1 MKTLRE
7 FKDIHSH
14 NRVPS
19 DNRVISLDYDSDVPS
34 EGYYS
39 IGIHPWR
46 TAEIDSLYDLMY
58 SLAAKTSKENVVA
71 IGEAGLDRLRG
82 ADIKRQTELFTAQAL
97 LAEQLAKPLVIH
109 CVKAFDLLMSL
120 KKKLNPEQTWIVHG
134 FRGKPETARQLLDA
148 GISLSFGEKF
158 NIEALRIVDDKHLY
172 TETDE
177 SQADI
182 DSIRS
187 KITDIRSK
195 NV

>member
-19 DNRVISLDYDSDVPS
+19 DNRVISLDYDSDVPT

-39 IGIHPWR
+39 VGIHPWR
-46 TAEIDSLYDLMY
+46 TAEIDSLDDMMS
-58 SLAAKTSKENVVA
+58 SLAAKALKENVVA

-82 ADIKRQTELFTAQAL
+82 ADMDRQKEIFTAQAR
-97 LAEQLAKPLVIH
+97 LAEQIGKPLVIH
-109 CVKAFDLLMSL
+109 CVKAFDVLMAL
-120 KKKLNPEQTWIVHG
+120 KKKLKPQQTWVVHG

-158 NIEALRIVDDKHLY
+158 NPDALRIVDDDRLY

-177 SQADI
+177 SQTDI
-182 DSIRS
+182 DTISS
-187 KITDIRSK
+187 KIAEIRSK

>member
-14 NRVPS
+14 NHVPS
-19 DNRVISLDYDSDVPS
+19 DDRVISLDYDSDVPS
-34 EGYYS
+34 EGFYS
-39 IGIHPWR
+39 VGIHPWR
-46 TAEIDSLYDLMY
+46 TAEIDSLDDLMY
-58 SLAAKTSKENVVA
+58 SLAAKALKENVVA

-82 ADIKRQTELFTAQAL
+82 ADMDRQKEIFTAQAR
-97 LAEQLAKPLVIH
+97 LAEQIGKPLVIH
-109 CVKAFDLLMSL
+109 CVKAFDVLMAL
-120 KKKLNPEQTWIVHG
+120 KKKLKPRQTWVVHG

-158 NIEALRIVDDKHLY
+158 NPEALRIVDDDRLY

-177 SQADI
+177 SQIDI
-182 DSIRS
+182 DSIHA

>member
-14 NRVPS
+14 NRIPA
-19 DNRVISLDYDSDVPS
+19 DDRVISLDYDSDVPS

-58 SLAAKTSKENVVA
+58 SLAAKASKENVVA
-71 IGEAGLDRLRG
+71 IGETGLDRLRG
-82 ADIKRQTELFTAQAL
+82 ADMMWQIELFTAQAR
-97 LAEQLAKPLVIH
+97 LAEQIDKPLVIH
-109 CVKAFDLLMSL
+109 CVKAFDVLMAL
-120 KKKLNPEQTWIVHG
+120 KKKLKPRQTWVVHG

-148 GISLSFGEKF
+148 GISSSFGEKF
-158 NIEALRIVDDKHLY
+158 NPEALRIVDDKRLY

-187 KITDIRSK
+187 KITNIRSK

>member
-14 NRVPS
+14 NRIPA
-19 DNRVISLDYDSDVPS
+19 DDRVISLDYDSDVPA

-39 IGIHPWR
+39 IGIHPWSSGSVNS
-46 TAEIDSLYDLMY
+46 TDDVIAEL
-58 SLAAKTSKENVVA
+58 KTKISKENVVA

-82 ADIKRQTELFTAQAL
+82 ADMKRQTELFTAQAL

-120 KKKLNPEQTWIVHG
+120 KKKLNPEQIWIVHG

-158 NIEALRIVDDKHLY
+158 NPEALRIVDDNRLY

-177 SQADI
+177 SQTDI
-182 DSIRS
+182 DSIRA
-187 KITDIRSK
+187 KITKIRSK

>member
-14 NRVPS
+14 NSVPS
-19 DNRVISLDYDSDVPS
+19 DDRVISLDYDSDVPA

-39 IGIHPWR
+39 VGIHPWR
-46 TAEIDSLYDLMY
+46 TAEIDSLDDVMA
-58 SLAAKTSKENVVA
+58 SIAAKASKENVVA
-71 IGEAGLDRLRG
+71 IGEAGLDRLCG
-82 ADIKRQTELFTAQAL
+82 AEMERQKEIFTAQAR
-97 LAEQLAKPLVIH
+97 LAEQIGKPLVIH
-109 CVKAFDLLMSL
+109 CVKAFDVLMAL
-120 KKKLNPEQTWIVHG
+120 KKELKPQQPWVVHG

-158 NIEALRIVDDKHLY
+158 NPETLKIVDDDRLY

-177 SQADI
+177 SQIDI
-182 DSIRS
+182 DSILA
-187 KITDIRSK
+187 KITNIRSK

>member
-14 NRVPS
+14 NPVPS
-19 DNRVISLDYDSDVPS
+19 DDRVISLDYDSDVS
-34 EGYYS
+34 AKGYYS
-39 IGIHPWR
+39 VGIHPWR
-46 TAEIDSLYDLMY
+46 TAEIDSLDDMMS
-58 SLAAKTSKENVVA
+58 SLATKASKENVVA

-82 ADIKRQTELFTAQAL
+82 ADIDRQKEIFTAQAR
-97 LAEQLAKPLVIH
+97 LAEQIGKPLVIH

-158 NIEALRIVDDKHLY
+158 NPETLRIVDDDRLY

-177 SQADI
+177 SQTDI
-182 DSIRS
+182 DTISS
-187 KITDIRSK
+187 KIAEIRSK